1 MYMITFICLHLKLM
15 GMKTRVNLYQYANSE
30 ALREL
35 DKKKI
40 IAKIDSCDFLVENR
54 KRINK
59 QYMTQ

>member
-30 ALREL
+30 GARY
-35 DKKKI
+35 KKI
-40 IAKIDSCDFLVENR
+40 IAKIDSFDFLVENR